1 MEDTGTVMQ
10 QVHMVST
17 GWDNVC
23 MVVLVV
29 VVLPVEWMAV
39 FDAEVFTVALVI
51 QTNDVCITVWSLSQ
65 TIQWLQNHER
75 VKCMRTSISERV
87 WICMFL
93 LLGTVHNQYRNNKIH
108 TCIYKDINM
117 CKTTWSVE

>member
-17 GWDNVC
+17 GRDNVC

-51 QTNDVCITVWSLSQ
+51 QTNDGCMTVRSLSQ
-65 TIQWLQNHER
+65 TIQWLQNYE
-75 VKCMRTSISERV
+75 VSPKLSNDSKITKEWSAWGPQSQKESESA
-87 WICMFL
+87 CF
-93 LLGTVHNQYRNNKIH
+93 
-108 TCIYKDINM
+108 C
-117 CKTTWSVE
+117 